1 MIQMLIENDVIF
13 AYMNERD
20 RNHEKA
26 EVLFQKIR
34 DGLGVEAS
42 SVCLLEME
50 LVFKSESREDELLGA
65 ITALK
70 GIENIEFLPVT
81 PEIVISSIAI
91 RRNYELTFFDSHY
104 AATALSR
111 DRVIISMDNAYDSI
125 PNLNRYE
132 PDEVP

>member
-1 MIQMLIENDVIF
+1 MIRMLIENDVIF

-26 EVLFQKIR
+26 EMLFQKIR

-42 SVCLLEME
+42 SACLLEME

-70 GIENIEFLPVT
+70 GIESIEFLPVT

-91 RRNYELTFFDSHY
+91 RRNYVLTFFDSHY

-111 DRVIISMDNAYDSI
+111 DRIIISMDTAYDDI
-125 PNLNRYE
+125 PNLNRHE
-132 PDEVP
+132 PDEVL

>member
-1 MIQMLIENDVIF
+1 M
-13 AYMNERD
+13 
-20 RNHEKA
+20 HEKA
-26 EVLFQKIR
+26 EMLFQKIR

-42 SVCLLEME
+42 SACLLEME

-70 GIENIEFLPVT
+70 GIESIEFLPVT

-91 RRNYELTFFDSHY
+91 RRNYGLTFFDSHY

-125 PNLNRYE
+125 PNLTRCD
-132 PDEVP
+132 PDEIS

>member
-1 MIQMLIENDVIF
+1 MLIENDTIF

-20 RNHEKA
+20 RNHKKA

-50 LVFKSESREDELLGA
+50 LVFKSESREDELLGI

-70 GIENIEFLPVT
+70 GI
-81 PEIVISSIAI
+81 
-91 RRNYELTFFDSHY
+91 
-104 AATALSR
+104 
-111 DRVIISMDNAYDSI
+111 
-125 PNLNRYE
+125 
-132 PDEVP
+132 

>member
-1 MIQMLIENDVIF
+1 MLIENDVIF

-20 RNHEKA
+20 RNHKKA
-26 EVLFQKIR
+26 EALFQKIR
-34 DGLGVEAS
+34 DGLRVEAS

-50 LVFKSESREDELLGA
+50 LVFKSESREDELLGI

-104 AATALSR
+104 AATALSG
-111 DRVIISMDNAYDSI
+111 DRIIIPMDSAYDVI
-125 PNLNRYE
+125 PNLNRPE
-132 PDEVP
+132 PDEVL

>member
-26 EVLFQKIR
+26 EMVFQKIR
-34 DGLGVEAS
+34 DGLRVEAS
-42 SVCLLEME
+42 SVCLVEME
-50 LVFKSESREDELLGA
+50 LVFKSESREDELLGV

-91 RRNYELTFFDSHY
+91 RINYGLTFFDSHY

-125 PNLNRYE
+125 PNLTRCD
-132 PDEVP
+132 PDEIS